1 MGSSL
6 HVPAPGAQEK
16 AKTGACPTASIIRP
30 ERPGGARSCS
40 PETEERRVGRLVPP
54 PSPGAGPGHPA
65 LCAPGYATTP
75 CRCWHLAG
83 NIGKRHSTLSRH
95 PPPTPTPP
103 GLTLLSCSPLPP
115 SVCLYVSRTGFA
127 AHNPAGVPLAVAV
140 SAQPGPGAPVKRKS

>member
-40 PETEERRVGRLVPP
+40 PETEERRMGRLVPP
-54 PSPGAGPGHPA
+54 PSPGPGPGHPA

-83 NIGKRHSTLSRH
+83 NMGERHSTLSWH
-95 PPPTPTPP
+95 PPAPP
-103 GLTLLSCSPLPP
+103 YAPRTDPFVLLSFTPICLPVRPALGSERTTPLGSLWRSPYRR
-115 SVCLYVSRTGFA
+115 S
-127 AHNPAGVPLAVAV
+127 
-140 SAQPGPGAPVKRKS
+140 PGPGLP